1 MQGLKDRGEN
11 GWKDGQTNIRTTG
24 QKIDGQTNG
33 QTMIRLTKGHTE
45 R

>member
-1 MQGLKDRGEN
+1 MQGLKDRGKY

-24 QKIDGQTNG
+24 QKIDGQTNR
-33 QTMIRLTKGHTE
+33 QTMNRFTNGHTE